1 MPDDAKPKT
10 EQLSGC
16 EIVRDV
22 DYFRQ
27 ALWPRWKRERMLTSF
42 YNAEK
47 TYVENEADD
56 EDIPETFGLGNRF
69 IRKPF
74 EQLQDAILM
83 KPGFLKATL
92 RYPLEPQR
100 KRMVEVAFDEEVNA
114 IVHHRTENLIKG
126 LAGRALITGK
136 SFAYR
141 LSRWDWLFKQG
152 RLLHDWQAPNDIYD
166 DSFREWAFTGSMTL
180 RDIDSYIESTRNYD
194 GKGWS
199 KTGLQE
205 LKKWILE
212 TTDVEK
218 QNSGTTSSIT
228 TTNFMEPFNDEMCRR
243 RLDVYWFFRKNG
255 TRNPFG
261 QERIDI
267 YCVTRWMTT
276 AGVTSTPRD
285 GYISKTLQIEG
296 SDNGRQ
302 QTIYYLPDAFESID
316 ECLIPCQLDERIDGE
331 QTMIAMEGLGRMMVN
346 RVLPMEHLTGAL
358 VSGLAWATQ
367 PNFQAQS
374 GADQAQMERI
384 AKEGGVAPW
393 DGIPSGMKMLD
404 KQNALTGISGAMNV
418 LQMLGMSADQD
429 AATGEISAFSANTP
443 ELKSLADK
451 WVQQVDQAVGRRKEK
466 FFGALDRMASQMTEL
481 FGRPFTQWRK
491 GDPAYYEVL
500 KVQLMLI
507 KVHQISPAEFSS
519 ERLVGECRRLAGN
532 ADKAQTIQGNMAF
545 AQAYGGQ
552 IAPTGLRWL
561 AKESGRAAY
570 GDPIADQI
578 LFPDEPPVAIDQ
590 QVMATAQESMCLVS
604 LQIPQRNPQDNPVIH
619 SIHHLQ
625 AIAMQVQVAQQAGS
639 WTPRERLGVQNLLQ
653 HLAQDVP
660 GMPQGQLQDM
670 VHAAEQIARVV
681 ASIPVSGQM
690 SETQLKEQ
698 DAQRKNQELM
708 LKVEKEHNI
717 VDERKAKH
725 ADAQQK
731 LFLQMQ
737 NADQQAKSAGVDR
750 AKKLQ
755 EMATPPEPAAV

>member
-1 MPDDAKPKT
+1 MPDAKKPKP

-16 EIVRDV
+16 DIVRDV

-27 ALWPRWKRERMLTSF
+27 GLWPRWRRERMLTSF

-47 TYVENEADD
+47 TYVETEADD
-56 EDIPETFGLGNRF
+56 QDIPETFGLGNRF

-83 KPGFLKATL
+83 EPGFLKATL
-92 RYPLEPQR
+92 DYPLEPQR
-100 KRMVEVAFDEEVNA
+100 KRMVEIAFDKEVNGV
-114 IVHHRTENLIKG
+114 VHHRTENLIKG
-126 LAGRALITGK
+126 MAGRALITGK
-136 SFAYR
+136 AFAYR

-152 RLLHDWQAPNDIYD
+152 RLLHDYQATNDIYD
-166 DSFREWAFTGSMTL
+166 DSFREWAFTGSLTL
-180 RDIDSYIESTRNYD
+180 RDLDTYIDSTRDYD
-194 GKGWS
+194 GKGWN
-199 KTGLQE
+199 KTGLME

-218 QNSGTTSSIT
+218 QNAGTSSIT
-228 TTNFMEPFNDEMCRR
+228 TTHLFEPFDVQAQRT

-261 QERIDI
+261 QERIDL
-267 YCVTRWMTT
+267 YCVSRWMSSATVAT
-276 AGVTSTPRD
+276 TPRD
-285 GYISKTLQIEG
+285 GYVGKSLAIKGE
-296 SDNGRQ
+296 DDGRQ
-302 QTIYYLPDAFESID
+302 QTIYYLPDAFESIE
-316 ECLIPCQLDERIDGE
+316 ECLVPCHLDERIDGD
-331 QTMIAMEGLGRMMVN
+331 QTMIAMEGLGLMMVN
-346 RVLPMEHLTGAL
+346 RILPMEHLTGAM
-358 VSGLAWATQ
+358 VSGLSWAVQ

-374 GADQAQMERI
+374 GADQAEMERV

-404 KQNALTGISGAMNV
+404 KNNALTGISGAMNV

-429 AATGEISAFSANTP
+429 AATGEIGAHSVNQP
-443 ELKSLADK
+443 KLKSVADQ
-451 WVQQVDQAVGRRKEK
+451 WVRQVDQAIGMRKGK
-466 FFGALDRMASQMTEL
+466 FFTALDRIAEQMTEL

-500 KVQLMLI
+500 GVQLKLI
-507 KVHQISPAEFSS
+507 KVHGISPAEISG
-519 ERLVGECRRLAGN
+519 ERLSGKCRRLAGD
-532 ADKAQTIQGNMAF
+532 ADRAQTIQGNLMF
-545 AQAYGGQ
+545 AQNYGGQ
-552 IAPTGLRWL
+552 IAPEGLRFL
-561 AKESGRAAY
+561 ARESGRAAY
-570 GDPIADQI
+570 GDSIADQI
-578 LFPDEPPVAIDQ
+578 LFPAEPVVAVDQ

-604 LQIPQRNPQDNPVIH
+604 LQIPQRNPGDDPVVH
-619 SIHHLQ
+619 SVHHLQ

-660 GMPQGQLQDM
+660 GMPMSQAQEM
-670 VHAAEQIARVV
+670 ARAVEQITRVV
-681 ASIPVSGQM
+681 ASIPVTGQM

-698 DAQRKNQELM
+698 DAQRKNQELL

-725 ADAQQK
+725 ADQQQK

-737 NADQQAKSAGVDR
+737 NADQSAKSQGVQR
-750 AKKLQ
+750 AKMLQ
-755 EMATPPEPAAV
+755 EMATPPEPVGAQ